1 MYTSF
6 DPTVR
11 GYRGRMT
18 TTPFEPHEEPH
29 DEVAAA
35 DPGRGA
41 PEQAPGFGVAGE
53 EPDETP
59 EQAAKKGEAVEP
71 PD

>member
-1 MYTSF
+1 
-6 DPTVR
+6 
-11 GYRGRMT
+11 MT

>member
-1 MYTSF
+1 M
-6 DPTVR
+6 PLLVA
-11 GYRGRMT
+11 GIAAGMT

-41 PEQAPGFGVAGE
+41 PDQAPGFGVEDE

-59 EQAAKKGEAVEP
+59 EQAAKEGEAVEP